1 MTDSGFQQFRI
12 PEATGRIIHAATF
25 LGDETLLVGIHDGEG
40 QKHEILALPL
50 DGQDRELGDKSQWK
64 ALRRAKPRVGQ
75 VLSYDFLPL
84 ENQSLAFVMR
94 KSVQVVDAQFK
105 KQFGVKHGST
115 VTGVAAARA
124 CGDSLLTMTDDS
136 GLAFHLWDL
145 KTGKKSVKKAVK
157 KLFEGAKKTEKYYW
171 RQFLTDVT
179 IHEET
184 VLVSAQAYKCY
195 LNKTE
200 DMTHFVVAFNR
211 DYEEQWRQSST
222 DRVDKVSINSEGIIR
237 LFGHGLKTKVLDS
250 SGAFIKDE
258 ESPCMAPSSSLAFFQ
273 TIGDDIFAQSRLIG
287 GNDYRVHILN
297 TKKQEAT
304 SFGGVIKAVSRSGR
318 FLAISE
324 GYTDWRDNR
333 QLTIHQR
340 APSN

>member
-1 MTDSGFQQFRI
+1 MTDSGFQKFHI
-12 PEATGRIIHAATF
+12 PEATGRIIHAAAF

-50 DGQDRELGDKSQWK
+50 DGQDRELSDKSQWK

-75 VLSYDFLPL
+75 VLSYEFLPL
-84 ENQSLAFVMR
+84 ENQSLGMVMR

-105 KQFGVKHGST
+105 KKFGVKHGST

-124 CGDSLLTMTDDS
+124 CGDSLLTITDDS
-136 GLAFHLWDL
+136 ALAFHLWDL

-157 KLFEGAKKTEKYYW
+157 KLFEGTKKTEKYYW

-184 VLVSAQAYKCY
+184 VLVSALAYKCY

-211 DYEEQWRQSST
+211 AFEEQWRQSST
-222 DRVDKVSINSEGIIR
+222 ERVDKVSINSEGMIR
-237 LFGHGLKTKVLDS
+237 LFGHGLKTRVLDS

-258 ESPCMAPSSSLAFFQ
+258 ESPCMAPSSSLGFFQ
-273 TIGDDIFAQSRLIG
+273 SIGNDIFAQSRLLG
-287 GNDYRVHILN
+287 GNDYRVHILETRKQQ
-297 TKKQEAT
+297 TKSLE
-304 SFGGVIKAVSRSGR
+304 GVLKAVSKSGQL
-318 FLAISE
+318 LAISE
-324 GYTDWRDNR
+324 DYTDWRDNR
-333 QLTIHQR
+333 NLTIHRR
-340 APSN
+340 ALSD